1 MSFAIL
7 WSGEQEAAHCQAIF
21 LCSPDFETYRR
32 CYKLANRRQLLDRPI
47 IIILI
52 CETGSHH
59 RKLLPRTIFGR
70 KTQICPFPVC
80 LSDLSHPPCIIC
92 VSRQYVFCKTQWG
105 PQQQGQE
112 RPPSPQY
119 SNRVQSAC
127 LTLLTLSGPWPA
139 WLWWLSAGSQLGSQA
154 IKWGQPLLFRG
165 THYSETICLKE
176 RLNVSVSKNW
186 FSFCKEYTIYVLYF
200 PEYILKSHLNLSFK
214 AYVITSYVITIHPT
228 FSNSFFATPS
238 FSFLLAWVHVRDNS
252 ITQWSQLKHYL
263 GPHNHRAAHM
273 TYCL

>member
-1 MSFAIL
+1 MVAHGQSDHHHSHL
-7 WSGEQEAAHCQAIF
+7 WDRFTPQKVASTNNIWPKITNLPSSRLPVWLWQPNAC
-21 LCSPDFETYRR
+21 D
-32 CYKLANRRQLLDRPI
+32 LL
-47 IIILI
+47 
-52 CETGSHH
+52 
-59 RKLLPRTIFGR
+59 
-70 KTQICPFPVC
+70 
-80 LSDLSHPPCIIC
+80 HPPCIIC
-92 VSRQYVFCKTQWG
+92 VSRRCVFCKTQWG

-119 SNRVQSAC
+119 SNQVQSAC

-139 WLWWLSAGSQLGSQA
+139 WLWWLSARSQLRSQT

-176 RLNVSVSKNW
+176 TLNFSVSKNW
-186 FSFCKEYTIYVLYF
+186 FSFYKEYTIYVLYF
-200 PEYILKSHLNLSFK
+200 PEYILKSHLNLSFN

-263 GPHNHRAAHM
+263 GPHNHRAARM

>member
-1 MSFAIL
+1 MSVAIL
-7 WSGEQEAAHCQAIF
+7 CWSGKQEAAHCQAIF

-32 CYKLANRRQLLDRPI
+32 CYSPAHRWQLMDRPI

-52 CETGSHH
+52 CERGSQGHTTESCFH
-59 RKLLPRTIFGR
+59 EQYLAEKS
-70 KTQICPFPVC
+70 QICPIPVC

-139 WLWWLSAGSQLGSQA
+139 WLWWLSARSQLGSQA

-165 THYSETICLKE
+165 THYSETICLK
-176 RLNVSVSKNW
+176 
-186 FSFCKEYTIYVLYF
+186 
-200 PEYILKSHLNLSFK
+200 
-214 AYVITSYVITIHPT
+214 
-228 FSNSFFATPS
+228 
-238 FSFLLAWVHVRDNS
+238 
-252 ITQWSQLKHYL
+252 
-263 GPHNHRAAHM
+263 
-273 TYCL
+273 